1 MYLQIKVICLN
12 KRKEASV
19 PRDHEAGFAEVSHE
33 EIHKALETKPQLFF
47 LLIYFNWKPQLLK
60 RMLCR
65 DRAVVLVTR
74 SLGDFLCLRVPL
86 KPRTQGLSS
95 LSQ

>member
-19 PRDHEAGFAEVSHE
+19 PGDHEAGFAEVSHD
-33 EIHKALETKPQLFF
+33 EIHKALET
-47 LLIYFNWKPQLLK
+47 KPQLLK